1 MRKCL
6 GYYSLFKT
14 KFEVIKKTKE
24 KQRKEKDDNIRK
36 KIKSGFIKKLR
47 EIINNL
53 LKKAGSKYT
62 FESLPQIF
70 IADISKKTNFEV
82 MNLKYE
88 EIIDY
93 SYQQIINEIKIEL
106 VQSKTKTKRNELAL
120 KKYCKNKKTLDYLN
134 SNQVIRE
141 RSG

>member
-24 KQRKEKDDNIRK
+24 KQRKEKEDNIRK
-36 KIKSGFIKKLR
+36 KIKTGFLKKLK

-70 IADISKKTNFEV
+70 IADISKKQT
-82 MNLKYE
+82 LK
-88 EIIDY
+88 
-93 SYQQIINEIKIEL
+93 
-106 VQSKTKTKRNELAL
+106 
-120 KKYCKNKKTLDYLN
+120 
-134 SNQVIRE
+134 
-141 RSG
+141 

>member
-1 MRKCL
+1 MILPFPLDDNLFSLENENSVPDYSLINNNSLYTLTLDEFNNINICYPFSMSKCL

-70 IADISKKTNFEV
+70 IADISKKQT
-82 MNLKYE
+82 LK
-88 EIIDY
+88 
-93 SYQQIINEIKIEL
+93 
-106 VQSKTKTKRNELAL
+106 
-120 KKYCKNKKTLDYLN
+120 
-134 SNQVIRE
+134 
-141 RSG
+141 